1 MAEANVLPAEQRTER
16 GSRPAGRLRRAGK
29 VPAVVYGLESET
41 MAVTVPARELAHML
55 AGGANTLITLK
66 FDDGEALALAR
77 QVQRHPTRGDYIHV
91 DFVRVSTDVAV
102 AAEVPLHLIGESVGV
117 LDGGIME
124 QLVFSLSIEAKPQDI
139 PTEIEHD
146 VSTLAIGDQLRVEEL
161 VLPAGVATT
170 LEPDALVAQVVM
182 PRVEEEPEVE
192 VELDEDGNP
201 IIPEE
206 GEAGEVGDA
215 EASAEGDD
223 SGSDGDSED

>member
-41 MAVTVPARELAHML
+41 VAVTVPARELAQLL

-77 QVQRHPTRGDYIHV
+77 QVQRHPTRGDFIHV

-146 VSTLAIGDQLRVEEL
+146 VSALAIGDQLRVEEL
-161 VLPAGVATT
+161 VLPTGVATT

-192 VELDEDGNP
+192 VELDEEGNP

-206 GEAGEVGDA
+206 VEEGEGGAA

-223 SGSDGDSED
+223 GGSDGDSED

>member
-41 MAVTVPARELAHML
+41 LAVSVPARELAHIL

-66 FDDGEALALAR
+66 FDDSEALTLAR
-77 QVQRHPTRGDYIHV
+77 QVQRNPIRGDYIHV

-102 AAEVPLHLIGESVGV
+102 AAEVPLHLVGESVGV

-161 VLPAGVATT
+161 ALPAGVATT
-170 LEPDALVAQVVM
+170 VEPDALVAQVVM
-182 PRVEEEPEVE
+182 PRVEEEPEEE
-192 VELDEDGNP
+192 VELDEDGQP
-201 IIPEE
+201 IVSEDGEE
-206 GEAGEVGDA
+206 GDA
-215 EASAEGDD
+215 EAASEGED